1 MNKTYALVWNSAQ
14 RCWTAV
20 GETARRRGKASG
32 GKHAAVAAVS
42 LLGFAALPAFAL
54 PSGESIT
61 SGKADIVRSDD
72 GRTMNINQHTDKL
85 ITNWQDFGVA
95 GGERLSFNQPTSQS
109 LALNR
114 VIGATG
120 SRIDGQISANGRVF
134 LVNPNGVM
142 FGSGAQVNVG
152 GLVASTQNLSDADF
166 LAGNYRFSGTS
177 TQSVV
182 NDGTIT
188 AADGGSVALLGARV
202 ANNGTIQAKLGSVAL
217 GAGTA
222 FTVNFDG
229 NGLLNLQVDSGAV
242 DAQVSNGGLLK
253 ADGGAVLMTAR
264 AAGNL
269 LDAVVN
275 NTGTIEA
282 RGLNAHGGKI
292 TLDGGTVKV
301 AGKLDASASETGAPA
316 GSVTTRGEHV
326 YVANNTQVDTRAG
339 NAAGTWTIEA
349 ANANIG
355 EADKTPKSRGFNNN
369 SGLSGNNAKGDG
381 NGDVNI
387 GFGKEGAGTNGG
399 KPLGNNI
406 GGYRTADESAIN
418 ADTLSRN
425 LDTTNIALTNTK
437 GDLTVGGPVAWTSDN
452 ALTLTAK
459 NGNVNLNKAV
469 SASGEHASL
478 LLNAANRIRVNDA
491 VKLTGG
497 NAHLELNSK
506 NGHTFANDNAI
517 VTLSGDNASFSANGE
532 DYKVLHTL
540 ADLRNVDADLDGR
553 YVLGNGID
561 GKHTSFTS
569 IGGEYG
575 SFYGTFNG
583 LGNTISRL
591 NVTNPGSGMVGLFAM
606 NFGRLANLSLK
617 DIRTTALTYRYGL
630 PVSIG
635 TLAGWNFGEISNV
648 KASDVTVS
656 ANGRATIGGLVGENF
671 SGTIDRSSVSGQ
683 VDGDR
688 ETLAIGG
695 LVGENHAMTWSP
707 AAKISNSHANVTV
720 RTPRGNSVGG
730 LVGVNS
736 GVIEHSSSAGRVLAN
751 GNDISV
757 GGLVGVNRK
766 GGVITGSSSSAFVAA
781 GHGNNAG
788 GLVGL
793 NDGDIDVSRAD
804 GDVVAG
810 NAGSTGGLVGQNRG
824 RITTSQANGN
834 VKTGASSRA
843 GGLVGLNEGVI
854 ARATAAGSVV
864 TGTNSSAGGLVGRNA
879 RTGDIQASTAS
890 GNVQVNGRGALG
902 GLVGVNEGAIDAST
916 AEGIVTAVNGGNA
929 GGLVGENAGK
939 IAKSTA
945 SGKVV
950 GSNGSTVGGLVGGN
964 TGSIASSSAS
974 GNVQAGFDS
983 VAGGLVGFNRGS
995 VERSSASG
1003 NVTAGARSTAGGLIG
1018 HNAGTVLASSAAGNV
1033 AAGGQSDVGGLIG
1046 RSEGGRVTQSSASGD
1061 VEAGDS
1067 SMAGGLIGRAG
1078 GIVEASSASG
1088 SVHAGAYS
1096 QVGGLVGINVGS
1108 IAKSSSNGT
1117 VSGGRYSNLG
1127 GLVGINLGSVERS
1140 TTNSRLSL
1148 TNADTQNYGALAGI
1162 NFGVLSGNLASDKS
1176 VVLVGSNRG
1185 LLKD

>member
-1 MNKTYALVWNSAQ
+1 MHIDGLPVSQFNHEETTKMNKTYALVWNSAQ

-202 ANNGTIQAKLGSVAL
+202 ANNGTIQARLGSVAL
-217 GAGTA
+217 GAGNA

-242 DAQVSNGGLLK
+242 DAQASNGGLLK
-253 ADGGAVLMTAR
+253 ADGGEVLMTAR

-282 RGLNAHGGKI
+282 RGLNARGGKI

-301 AGKLDASASETGAPA
+301 AGKLDASAGESTAPA

-326 YVANNTQVDTRAG
+326 HVASDTQVDTRTA

-349 ANANIG
+349 ANANIDD
-355 EADKTPKSRGFNNN
+355 AVKKPDTRGFNNN
-369 SGLSGNNAKGDG
+369 TNISGNT
-381 NGDVNI
+381 
-387 GFGKEGAGTNGG
+387 GTGGPGENGG
-399 KPLGNNI
+399 HQ
-406 GGYRTADESAIN
+406 TADASAID

-425 LDTTNIALTNTK
+425 LGTTNIALTNTK
-437 GDLTVGGPVAWTSDN
+437 GDLTVGGPVSWTSDN

-459 NGNVNLNKAV
+459 NGNVNLDKAV
-469 SASGEHASL
+469 SASGANASL
-478 LLNAANRIRVNDA
+478 LLNATNRIRVNDA
-491 VKLTGG
+491 VKLTGS

-506 NGHTFANDNAI
+506 NGHTFTNDNAV

-540 ADLRNVDADLDGR
+540 ADLRNVDADLGGR

-561 GKHTSFTS
+561 GKHAGFTS

-575 SFYGTFNG
+575 SFYGKFDG

-648 KASDVTVS
+648 KASDITVS
-656 ANGRATIGGLVGENF
+656 ANGPAIIGGLVGENF

-683 VDGDR
+683 VDGNR

-695 LVGENHAMTWSP
+695 LVGENHALGQAPT
-707 AAKISNSHANVTV
+707 AKISNSHANVTV
-720 RTPRGNSVGG
+720 ITPRGNGVGG
-730 LVGVNS
+730 LVGINS

-751 GNDISV
+751 GNDISI

-766 GGVITGSSSSAFVAA
+766 GGVITGSSSSALVTS
-781 GHGNNAG
+781 GHNNNTG
-788 GLVGL
+788 GLVGV
-793 NDGDIDVSRAD
+793 NDGDIDKSHAD

-810 NAGSTGGLVGQNRG
+810 NSGSTGGLVGQNRG
-824 RITTSQANGN
+824 RITDSQANGG
-834 VKTGASSRA
+834 VKTGAVSRA

-854 ARATAAGSVV
+854 ARATAKGSVLA
-864 TGTNSSAGGLVGRNA
+864 GANSAAGGLVGHNT
-879 RTGDIQASTAS
+879 RTGNIQASTAR
-890 GNVQVNGRGALG
+890 GDVRVNGSGVLG
-902 GLVGVNEGAIDAST
+902 GLAGVNEGSIDAST
-916 AEGIVTAVNGGNA
+916 AEGIVTALNGSTA

-939 IAKSTA
+939 IAKSSA

-950 GSNGSTVGGLVGGN
+950 GSNGSVVGGLVGSN
-964 TGSIASSSAS
+964 TGSIASSTAT
-974 GNVQAGFDS
+974 GDVQAGFDS
-983 VAGGLVGFNRGS
+983 VAGGLVGLNKGN

-1033 AAGGQSDVGGLIG
+1033 AAGEQSDVGGLIG
-1046 RSEGGRVTQSSASGD
+1046 RSEGGRVTKSTASGN
-1061 VEAGDS
+1061 VEAGDFS
-1067 SMAGGLIGRAG
+1067 VAGGLIGRVG
-1078 GIVEASSASG
+1078 GIVDQSSATG
-1088 SVHAGAYS
+1088 SVKAGAYS

-1108 IAKSSSNGT
+1108 ITKSSSSGT

-1127 GLVGINLGSVERS
+1127 GLVGINLGSIERS
-1140 TTNSRLSL
+1140 TTNSRFDL
-1148 TNADTQNYGALAGI
+1148 TNGDNLNYGALAGI
-1162 NFGVLSGNLASDKS
+1162 NYGVLSGNLASDKS

-1185 LLKD
+1185 LVRD